1 MSILCFGE
9 IVWDDIGHNKSNESV
24 KNIGGAPLN
33 VAVHCHRLGMKA
45 GVVSAIGSDDLGK
58 QALSVVRG
66 LGVDIRHLAI
76 VEQQT
81 CLIRVAFSACNE
93 PYYQI
98 SDNVSWDYIHV
109 TPAQVQEIRK
119 EGWDCLY
126 FGTLHQRSKISRDS
140 IERLVEG
147 GGFRE
152 VFLDVNLREP
162 FYSKETLYWSLTHC
176 DIAKMNVHEAQI
188 IGELFGRPT
197 ADENRLAAQLRKS
210 FGIQKLIVT
219 CGKDGARYY
228 TDECNGA
235 VQSPVIQAA
244 DTVGAGDAFSAG
256 LVTRLQNKDS
266 LPAACKFANHIG
278 ALIASKQGSIPDYN
292 PEELLLA

>member
-1 MSILCFGE
+1 MSVLCFGE
-9 IVWDDIGHNKSNESV
+9 IVWDDIGHEESRESV

-45 GVVSAIGSDDLGK
+45 GVISAIGCDDLGK
-58 QALSVVRG
+58 QALSVVRR
-66 LGVDIRHLAI
+66 LGVDICHVAV

-81 CLIRVAFSACNE
+81 CLIQVAFSAGNE

-98 SDNVSWDYIHV
+98 SDNVSWDYINV
-109 TPAQVQEIRK
+109 TSEQVREIQR

-126 FGTLHQRSKISRDS
+126 FGTLHQRSQVSKDS
-140 IERLVEG
+140 IHRLVKE

-162 FYSKETLYWSLTHC
+162 FYNRETLHWSLTHC
-176 DIAKMNVHEAQI
+176 DTAKMNLEEAHI
-188 IGELFGRPT
+188 IGKLFGMPT
-197 ADENRLAAQLRKS
+197 ENDSRLATRLRKS

-228 TDECNGA
+228 TDGCDGA
-235 VQSPVIQAA
+235 VQSPVIQVA

-256 LVTRLQNKDS
+256 LMTRLQNGDS
-266 LPAACKFANHIG
+266 LQAACKFANHIG
-278 ALIASKQGSIPDYN
+278 ALIASKQGSIPDYS
-292 PEELLLA
+292 PDELLV